1 MERHKKFILVKQP
14 HEGLNKHTLAYALL
28 FSILIL
34 STTSANS
41 TFILGYGFADLR
53 ENNNQSFLALGVA
66 PYDGTYLCAN
76 AISFLPNMAM
86 SGKMIPADYVEMRY
100 QGALS
105 PLVVCYK
112 NYTCI
117 LKYFDG
123 SYYATISSSD
133 PLSTFLNMTNV
144 TTLMSYRGQ
153 CVVFDKLGGNAT
165 TEDRYLSI
173 IGPQG
178 INNVTNVV
186 NNITNVLNI
195 TNLNPGRTNTVD
207 VLSVIA
213 VIIILLYLAGHFG
226 EMPILSVFAS
236 LLLIMLG
243 IFISTDG
250 IVYRVGSITGGS
262 DQTITGST
270 SNASGNF
277 TYING
282 TEVIYKNTTST
293 NAYAY
298 MTVPYVNFSQTLG
311 LILILLGMFFLL
323 TYALKFAKDLSGKG

>member
-1 MERHKKFILVKQP
+1 MKKKFLLVKQP
-14 HEGLNKHTLAYALL
+14 HESMNKRTLAYALL
-28 FSILIL
+28 FTILFL
-34 STTSANS
+34 STSFANS

-178 INNVTNVV
+178 INNVTVT
-186 NNITNVLNI
+186 NITNVLNI
-195 TNLNPGRTNTVD
+195 TNLTPGRTNTVD
-207 VLSVIA
+207 VISVIA
-213 VIIILLYLAGHFG
+213 VIIILLFIAGHFG

-236 LLLIMLG
+236 LLLIIVG
-243 IFISTDG
+243 IFVSVDG
-250 IVYRVGSITGGS
+250 IVYPVGNITGGS
-262 DQTITGST
+262 NSAFKGGS
-270 SNASGNF
+270 SNISGNITF
-277 TYING
+277 INESEITYLN
-282 TEVIYKNTTST
+282 ETT
-293 NAYAY
+293 AVMYAK
-298 MTVPYVNFSQTLG
+298 MTVPIIDFSATLG